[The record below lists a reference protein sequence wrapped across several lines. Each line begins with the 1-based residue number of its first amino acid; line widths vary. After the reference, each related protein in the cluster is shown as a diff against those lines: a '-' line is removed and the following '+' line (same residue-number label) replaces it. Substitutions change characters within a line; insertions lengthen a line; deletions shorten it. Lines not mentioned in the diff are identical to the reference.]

1 MLNFF
6 GKYILLDFAYSIP
19 PSKAKSPVILTF
31 EGSFFMPYDSLKLL
45 YYITLIF
52 LAYNDACNRNAHERR
67 RHGKLYE
74 KKRNRTSHKKA
85 NLPNPN
91 ITEDDKNNLMEQ
103 VGFLS

>member
-1 MLNFF
+1 MP
-6 GKYILLDFAYSIP
+6 IP

-31 EGSFFMPYDSLKLL
+31 EGSFLMPYDGLKLL
-45 YYITLIF
+45 YYITLLF